1 MARVMLFLFLLATIA
16 LALPSR
22 LQKRSFKTPVRGR
35 TQQGPLD
42 DFLRVHQKYDW
53 TIVVAESEPGTTS
66 TPTASTSS
74 TVYGTSANINTL
86 TTVSATQSITTPA
99 TYLNATSAQG
109 SEDGEV
115 TAIPEAN
122 EIEYLSPVVIGGQ
135 SFNLNFDT
143 GSSDL

>member
-1 MARVMLFLFLLATIA
+1 MARVMLFLILLVASTA

-42 DFLRVHQKYDW
+42 DFIRAHQKYDW
-53 TIVVAESEPGTTS
+53 SIVVIESEPT
-66 TPTASTSS
+66 TSS
-74 TVYGTSANINTL
+74 TEYGTSASIRTL
-86 TTVSATQSITTPA
+86 STVSASQSTATPA
-99 TYLNATSAQG
+99 SYPNATSVQG

-115 TAIPEAN
+115 TATPEAN
-122 EIEYLSPVVIGGQ
+122 EIEYLSPVIIGGQ